1 MAFQFNNLHFVLVPL
16 FAQGHM
22 IPIIDIA
29 RILAEQNVMV
39 TLLTT
44 PQNTSR
50 FHNTI
55 HRATKSGLPI
65 NLLEIPFPSQQVQLP
80 LNCENLD
87 TLPSRKLLRN
97 FYNALHMLQEP
108 LENYLKNHTF
118 PPSCIISDKCISWTI
133 ITAHKFNVPR
143 IVFHGMSCFSLLSSY
158 NIKLHNAHCS
168 VNSDSDPFV
177 IPGVMPQKIEITRSQ
192 LPGTFVP
199 LPDLDDYREKMHE
212 AEISSYG
219 IVVNSYEELEQ
230 GCAQEYEKVMNKRVY
245 CIGPVSLCN
254 KENLDKF
261 ERGNKSSI
269 EEKQCLEWL
278 NLMEIRSVIYV
289 CLGSLCRLVTS
300 QLIEIGL
307 GLQLSNRP
315 FIWVVKTNGE
325 NYLELEKWLKDEN
338 FEERVKGRGLLIKGW
353 APQIL
358 ILSHPSI
365 GGFLTHCGW
374 NSTIESVSFGVPMI
388 TWPLFAEQFLNE
400 KFIVQVLKIGVRIGV
415 EVPVRF
421 GDENKVGM
429 LVKKSRV
436 VEVIEMCM
444 EGGVDGK
451 KRRCRAKELG
461 NLATKALEVDEGSS
475 YFNISCLIRDIMKHQ
490 SA

>member
-1 MAFQFNNLHFVLVPL
+1 M
-16 FAQGHM
+16 
-22 IPIIDIA
+22 
-29 RILAEQNVMV
+29 
-39 TLLTT
+39 
-44 PQNTSR
+44 
-50 FHNTI
+50 
-55 HRATKSGLPI
+55 
-65 NLLEIPFPSQQVQLP
+65 
-80 LNCENLD
+80 
-87 TLPSRKLLRN
+87 
-97 FYNALHMLQEP
+97 
-108 LENYLKNHTF
+108 
-118 PPSCIISDKCISWTI
+118 
-133 ITAHKFNVPR
+133 
-143 IVFHGMSCFSLLSSY
+143 
-158 NIKLHNAHCS
+158 
-168 VNSDSDPFV
+168 
-177 IPGVMPQKIEITRSQ
+177 ITRSQ
-192 LPGTFVP
+192 LPGTFVAI
-199 LPDLDDYREKMHE
+199 PDLDDYREKMHE
-212 AEISSYG
+212 AENSSYG
-219 IVVNSYEELEQ
+219 IVVNSFEELEQ

-269 EEKQCLEWL
+269 DEKQCLEWL

-307 GLQLSNRP
+307 GLELSNRP
-315 FIWVVKTNGE
+315 FIWVVKINGE

-374 NSTIESVSFGVPMI
+374 NSTIESVCFGVPMI

-400 KFIVQVLKIGVRIGV
+400 KFIVQVLKIGV

-421 GDENKVGM
+421 GDEKKIGM

-436 VEVIEMCM
+436 VEVI
-444 EGGVDGK
+444 
-451 KRRCRAKELG
+451 
-461 NLATKALEVDEGSS
+461 
-475 YFNISCLIRDIMKHQ
+475 
-490 SA
+490 

>member
-1 MAFQFNNLHFVLVPL
+1 M
-16 FAQGHM
+16 
-22 IPIIDIA
+22 
-29 RILAEQNVMV
+29 
-39 TLLTT
+39 
-44 PQNTSR
+44 
-50 FHNTI
+50 
-55 HRATKSGLPI
+55 
-65 NLLEIPFPSQQVQLP
+65 
-80 LNCENLD
+80 
-87 TLPSRKLLRN
+87 
-97 FYNALHMLQEP
+97 
-108 LENYLKNHTF
+108 
-118 PPSCIISDKCISWTI
+118 
-133 ITAHKFNVPR
+133 
-143 IVFHGMSCFSLLSSY
+143 
-158 NIKLHNAHCS
+158 
-168 VNSDSDPFV
+168 
-177 IPGVMPQKIEITRSQ
+177 ITRSQ
-192 LPGTFVP
+192 LPGTFVAI
-199 LPDLDDYREKMHE
+199 PDLDDYREKMHE
-212 AEISSYG
+212 AENSSYG
-219 IVVNSYEELEQ
+219 IVVNSFEELEQ

-269 EEKQCLEWL
+269 DEKQCLEWL

-307 GLQLSNRP
+307 GLELSNRP
-315 FIWVVKTNGE
+315 FIWVVKINGE

-374 NSTIESVSFGVPMI
+374 NSTIESVCFGVPMI

-421 GDENKVGM
+421 GDEKKVGM

-444 EGGVDGK
+444 EGGEEGE
-451 KRRCRAKELG
+451 KRRCRTKELG
-461 NLATKALEVDEGSS
+461 NLARKALDVDEGSS
-475 YFNISCLIRDIMKHQ
+475 YFNISCLIQDIMKHQ
-490 SA
+490 STKNY

>member
-22 IPIIDIA
+22 IPIIDMA

-50 FHNTI
+50 FQNTI

-65 NLLEIPFPSQQVQLP
+65 HLLEIPFPSQQVQLP

-87 TLPSRKLLRN
+87 SLPSRNLLRN

-108 LENYLKNHTF
+108 LENYLKNRTF

-133 ITAHKFNVPR
+133 LTARKFDIPR
-143 IVFHGMSCFSLLSSY
+143 IVFH
-158 NIKLHNAHCS
+158 
-168 VNSDSDPFV
+168 
-177 IPGVMPQKIEITRSQ
+177 VMPQKIEITRSQ
-192 LPGTFVP
+192 LPGTFVA

-219 IVVNSYEELEQ
+219 IVVNSFEELEQ

-278 NLMEIRSVIYV
+278 NLMEIS
-289 CLGSLCRLVTS
+289 
-300 QLIEIGL
+300 
-307 GLQLSNRP
+307 
-315 FIWVVKTNGE
+315 
-325 NYLELEKWLKDEN
+325 
-338 FEERVKGRGLLIKGW
+338 FEDW
-353 APQIL
+353 
-358 ILSHPSI
+358 
-365 GGFLTHCGW
+365 C
-374 NSTIESVSFGVPMI
+374 
-388 TWPLFAEQFLNE
+388 
-400 KFIVQVLKIGVRIGV
+400 
-415 EVPVRF
+415 
-421 GDENKVGM
+421 
-429 LVKKSRV
+429 
-436 VEVIEMCM
+436 
-444 EGGVDGK
+444 
-451 KRRCRAKELG
+451 
-461 NLATKALEVDEGSS
+461 
-475 YFNISCLIRDIMKHQ
+475 
-490 SA
+490 